1 MENKDNIIELGSW
14 NFPKS
19 WDELDLKTFQEVEK
33 YYSDKDRKFDLRDVL
48 GIFTNHTEDE
58 INALP
63 IQFSEEIIG
72 QLSWLSEEPKYADP
86 TNSIEIDGERYVV
99 NVQEK
104 LKTGEYVAADTV
116 LKGDKHNYAALMAI
130 LCRKE
135 GEIYDS
141 KFENEVL
148 GERIAMWERQPM
160 IKIMPI
166 ITFFLTLWLTSEQ
179 VTQLSSKVEE
189 ALSLTRKHIETLH
202 KNGEVSKHSMKS
214 AMKKLRKLEKSINY
228 T

>member
-33 YYSDKDRKFDLRDVL
+33 YYSSKDRKFDLRDVL

>member
-1 MENKDNIIELGSW
+1 MENTIDLGKW

-33 YYSDKDRKFDLRDVL
+33 YYSDKDRKFDLRNVL

-148 GERIAMWERQPM
+148 GERISMWERQPM

-179 VTQLSSKVEE
+179 VTRLSSKVEE

>member
-33 YYSDKDRKFDLRDVL
+33 YYSDKDKKFDLRDVL

-148 GERIAMWERQPM
+148 GERISMWERQPM

-179 VTQLSSKVEE
+179 VTRLSSKVEE